1 MTTDGYK
8 NKELYLERL
17 INLPRQSEEEKGGQN
32 GWTDRERLLWNALEE
47 LSFQLSDR
55 TAELKKAKVHLRQE
69 RGKRKGLQLTL
80 RSLASELALT
90 EERERRTLARDLH
103 DSVAQSL
110 ALCKYYLEEL
120 ENVPISRPHQRKVS
134 ETVALIDQ
142 ALEQTR
148 SLIFELSPP
157 ILHDLGL
164 EAALRSLTTRMQHLH
179 GIKIAYTY
187 DGKSKKLPEDLS
199 VLLFRAV
206 RELLFNIVKHAKAT
220 QVTISLAKNHDQLKI
235 EVEDDGIGFDPAEA
249 ARRLR
254 GGGNGFGLFSVSERL
269 QHLGGSFDI
278 SSRPGYGTRAI
289 LIAPLG
295 GNGISS
301 N

>member
-1 MTTDGYK
+1 MIKGGHK
-8 NKELYLERL
+8 NKKLYLQNL
-17 INLPRQSEEEKGGQN
+17 IDLPIQLAEETSGQN
-32 GWTDRERLLWNALEE
+32 EWTDTERLLWNALEE
-47 LSFQLSDR
+47 LSQQLSNR
-55 TAELKKAKVHLRQE
+55 TAELQKTKVHLEQE
-69 RGKRKGLQLTL
+69 RGKSKGLQLTL
-80 RSLASELALT
+80 RALASELVLT
-90 EERERRTLARDLH
+90 EERERRSLATDLH

-120 ENVPISRPHQRKVS
+120 ENALTTRTHQRKLG

-164 EAALRSLTTRMQHLH
+164 EAALGSLTNRMQRLH
-179 GIKIAYTY
+179 GIKIDYTY
-187 DGKSKKLPEDLS
+187 DGKGKELPENLS

-206 RELLFNIVKHAKAT
+206 RELLLNIVKHAKAT
-220 QVTISLAKNHDQLKI
+220 QVTISLAKSHDQLHI
-235 EVEDDGIGFDPAEA
+235 EVVDDGIGFDLAET
-249 ARRLR
+249 ARRQRR
-254 GGGNGFGLFSVSERL
+254 GGSGYGLFSVSERL

-289 LIAPLG
+289 LTVPLG
-295 GNGISS
+295 GKEISS
-301 N
+301 G

>member
-1 MTTDGYK
+1 MTRDGNK
-8 NKELYLERL
+8 NKKLYIETL
-17 INLPRQSEEEKGGQN
+17 INLPRQSEEEKGWEN
-32 GWTDRERLLWNALEE
+32 EWTDTERLLWNALEE
-47 LSFQLSDR
+47 LSLQLSNR
-55 TAELKKAKVHLRQE
+55 TSELQTAKVHLQQE

-80 RSLASELALT
+80 RSLASELVLT
-90 EERERRTLARDLH
+90 EERERRSLATDLH

-120 ENVPISRPHQRKVS
+120 ESVPISRSHQRKLGD
-134 ETVALIDQ
+134 TVAIIDQ

-187 DGKSKKLPEDLS
+187 EGKGKKLPEDLS

-220 QVTISLAKNHDQLKI
+220 QVTISLAKNHDQLQI
-235 EVEDDGIGFDPAEA
+235 EVVDDGIGFDPAQA

-254 GGGNGFGLFSVSERL
+254 RGGSGFGLFSVSERL

-278 SSRPGYGTRAI
+278 TSRPGSGTRA
-289 LIAPLG
+289 LLTAPLG
-295 GNGISS
+295 SKRISS
-301 N
+301 S

>member
-1 MTTDGYK
+1 MIKDGYK
-8 NKELYLERL
+8 NKKLYPQGL
-17 INLPRQSEEEKGGQN
+17 IDLPNQSAEVKDGQ
-32 GWTDRERLLWNALEE
+32 GEWKDTERLLWNALEE
-47 LSFQLSDR
+47 LSQQLSNR
-55 TAELKKAKVHLRQE
+55 TAELQKAKVHLRQE
-69 RGKRKGLQLTL
+69 RGKRQGLQLTL
-80 RSLASELALT
+80 RSLASDLVLT
-90 EERERRTLARDLH
+90 EERERRNLARDLH

-120 ENVPISRPHQRKVS
+120 ESAPISRPHQRKLG

-164 EAALRSLTTRMQHLH
+164 EAALRSLTNRMQHLH
-179 GIKIAYTY
+179 GIKIDYTY
-187 DGKSKKLPEDLS
+187 DGRGKQLPEDLS

-220 QVTISLAKNHDQLKI
+220 HVGISLAKNHDQLKI

>member
-1 MTTDGYK
+1 MIKGGHK
-8 NKELYLERL
+8 NKKLYLQNL
-17 INLPRQSEEEKGGQN
+17 IDLPIQLAEETSGQN
-32 GWTDRERLLWNALEE
+32 EWTDTERLLWNALEE
-47 LSFQLSDR
+47 LSQQLSNR
-55 TAELKKAKVHLRQE
+55 TAELQKTKVHLEQE
-69 RGKRKGLQLTL
+69 RGKSKGLQLTL
-80 RSLASELALT
+80 RALASELVLT
-90 EERERRTLARDLH
+90 EERERRSLATDLH

-120 ENVPISRPHQRKVS
+120 ENAPTTQTHERKLG

-164 EAALRSLTTRMQHLH
+164 EAALGSLTNRMQRIH
-179 GIKIAYTY
+179 GIKIDYTY
-187 DGKSKKLPEDLS
+187 VGKGNELPEDLS

-220 QVTISLAKNHDQLKI
+220 HVGISLAKDHDQLQI
-235 EVEDDGIGFDPAEA
+235 EVVDDGIGFDLAEA

-254 GGGNGFGLFSVSERL
+254 RGSGFGLFSVSERL

-289 LIAPLG
+289 LTVPLG
-295 GNGISS
+295 GKEIPSG
-301 N
+301 

>member
-1 MTTDGYK
+1 MNRDGHK
-8 NKELYLERL
+8 NKKLYLERL
-17 INLPRQSEEEKGGQN
+17 INLPRQSGEEKDGQS
-32 GWTDRERLLWNALEE
+32 ERADTETLLWNALEE
-47 LSFQLSDR
+47 LSLQLSKR
-55 TAELKKAKVHLRQE
+55 TTELQKSKVHLRQE

-80 RSLASELALT
+80 RSLASELVLT
-90 EERERRTLARDLH
+90 EERERRSLATDLH

-120 ENVPISRPHQRKVS
+120 ENALTTRTHQRKLG

-164 EAALRSLTTRMQHLH
+164 EAALGSLTNRMQRLH
-179 GIKIAYTY
+179 GIKIDYTY
-187 DGKSKKLPEDLS
+187 DGKGKELPENLS

-295 GNGISS
+295 GRKISS